1 MNSPFYWLAI
11 ACLLASPSV
20 AQTTTNFVCNYA
32 GNTAPTVRCVD
43 KPSTSNRHA
52 EKVVERI
59 LKPIGLMRNF
69 KVMECPETRN
79 CFAAV
84 LNGQRFILFDGAFMQ
99 QIENDT
105 ETDWSA
111 ISIMAHEIGHHLQ
124 GHTLNSGG
132 SAHQKELEADKFS
145 GFVLHQLGATL
156 DEATVAIRT
165 IGSPRASVSHP
176 ARANRLEYI
185 TKGWMEADEVYPR
198 TRSVTPSKPV
208 IAAAPKPAPAPT
220 NVPEPT
226 ATPSLTTQLYPNGKV
241 KYKGG
246 VLMGLRTGYGI
257 YYYPNGDRYAGQFA
271 YDQPHGKGTYYF
283 ADGDRFVG
291 TFRTGKRSGPGTL
304 YDAEG
309 EVEEEGNYVNDVLR

>member
-1 MNSPFYWLAI
+1 MNTFIHLLA
-11 ACLLASPSV
+11 AVCLLVSPMA
-20 AQTTTNFVCNYA
+20 AQTTRNFVCNYA
-32 GNTAPTVRCVD
+32 GNAAPTVRCTD
-43 KPSTSNRHA
+43 RPSGSNRHA

-99 QIENDT
+99 QIESDT

-124 GHTLNSGG
+124 GHTLTSGG
-132 SAHQKELEADKFS
+132 SSHQKELEADKFS

-156 DEATVAIRT
+156 DEATVAIKT
-165 IGSPRASVSHP
+165 IASPRPSVSHP
-176 ARANRLEYI
+176 ARATRLESI

-208 IAAAPKPAPAPT
+208 VVAAPKPTPAPT
-220 NVPEPT
+220 NVPTERVAPK
-226 ATPSLTTQLYPNGKV
+226 LTTQLYANGKL
-241 KYKGG
+241 KYKGE
-246 VLMGLRTGYGI
+246 VLADLRTGYGI

-283 ADGDRFVG
+283 ADGDHFVG
-291 TFRTGKRSGPGTL
+291 TFRHGKRSGPGTL

-309 EVEEEGNYVNDVLR
+309 EIEEEGNYINDVLR